1 MMFLGEHRAKP
12 DRLSDLL
19 PWAALVAPGVVLN
32 KDGSFL
38 RVIKFRGPDLDSATE
53 PQVVVANA
61 QLNNALKRLGGGW
74 ALFVEARRFHAAD
87 YLPEGSFPDPVSW
100 LVDAERR
107 EAFEHEGQAF
117 DTAYHLTLQYLPPT
131 GRPISMRCSPTARSP
146 AACSRG
152 WAAIT
157 CGWSRSPAFPAAPRR
172 RCSMRSTGC
181 RSNIAGSAATCR
193 STRPTPAS
201 CSKAIAA
208 AGSP

>member
-1 MMFLGEHRAKP
+1 MFLGEHRAKP

-38 RVIKFRGPDLDSATE
+38 RVIRFRGPDLDSATE

-131 GRPISMRCSPTARSP
+131 GRSLSFSTNQSASSRENAARLMTVLSASSWNLPSARSVSG
-146 AACSRG
+146 CS
-152 WAAIT
+152 
-157 CGWSRSPAFPAAPRR
+157 APW
-172 RCSMRSTGC
+172 
-181 RSNIAGSAATCR
+181 
-193 STRPTPAS
+193 TRARIS
-201 CSKAIAA
+201 
-208 AGSP
+208 